1 MYDSTYMRYPE
12 QPKLETKW
20 NGACQAKGRG
30 EKGVTVQRVVSV
42 LQAEISGDGKLV
54 IAAQQ
59 SEYCITTNCIL
70 KNCPL

>member
-1 MYDSTYMRYPE
+1 MYDSPYMRYPE

-42 LQAEISGDGKLV
+42 LQAEISGDGK
-54 IAAQQ
+54 
-59 SEYCITTNCIL
+59 
-70 KNCPL
+70 